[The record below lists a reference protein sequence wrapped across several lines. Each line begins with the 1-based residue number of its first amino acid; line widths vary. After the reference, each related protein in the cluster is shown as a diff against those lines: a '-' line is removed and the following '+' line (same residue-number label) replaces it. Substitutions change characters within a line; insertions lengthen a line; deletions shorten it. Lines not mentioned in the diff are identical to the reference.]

1 MHAEASS
8 RCIMKTLKR
17 ISICHEAGKMALP
30 WLWRQRCCT
39 DRMKH
44 CWNSLIGDKS
54 RFNDV
59 VWQWTLG
66 ASQQFPT
73 NPVSFVSIF
82 SHVRRWSPDLVQT
95 KAEYFQSFGFLF
107 VFPHLNSMQRVLDKT
122 VLERLEFSCF
132 QGLSTIMLGCI
143 RVSQIQQV
151 GLLQNVEVGTPTR
164 INSKLTSLWA
174 KTSGRRCSSAWI
186 TQNSGNIYNIYSPRW
201 RIITKIQRLSTALHC
216 ELRDFMHK
224 KFLITLCANLTT
236 AKAPSTL
243 S

>member
-1 MHAEASS
+1 MLLVFCRLGSRQTAERRSRNDNVCVAAVVCCGVVIIKCQLERIALFMHAEASS

-82 SHVRRWSPDLVQT
+82 SHVRRWSPEFGSNEGRNIFDLL
-95 KAEYFQSFGFLF
+95 EFLL
-107 VFPHLNSMQRVLDKT
+107 VFPHQ
-122 VLERLEFSCF
+122 
-132 QGLSTIMLGCI
+132 LS
-143 RVSQIQQV
+143 
-151 GLLQNVEVGTPTR
+151 GT
-164 INSKLTSLWA
+164 SSSTSL
-174 KTSGRRCSSAWI
+174 C
-186 TQNSGNIYNIYSPRW
+186 
-201 RIITKIQRLSTALHC
+201 
-216 ELRDFMHK
+216 
-224 KFLITLCANLTT
+224 
-236 AKAPSTL
+236 
-243 S
+243 